1 MGLLDF
7 LKKKDKTQNSQVEAP
22 KPVVEEPKSDIEL
35 TYSSGIK
42 ARIDFGEVINKDG
55 KYIQEIHIT
64 YLHPDGFFEGKDY
77 LIEPHL
83 IRKSDGN
90 MVYDTKAYYNE
101 LEKRGYHS
109 YVKGMFKKEEID
121 EIVNHDK
128 TDYIGDFDFS
138 RDGRPTRTF
147 DEDFRKKYIEECR
160 RLREEKTEIDRQ
172 RDMQRIEDA
181 VERAKYN
188 TAYNRKDSHAQRLS
202 PDMLENP
209 SAPDDFSM

>member
-7 LKKKDKTQNSQVEAP
+7 LKRKDKTQNNQVEAP
-22 KPVVEEPKSDIEL
+22 KPVIEEPKSDIEL
-35 TYSSGIK
+35 NYSSGIK
-42 ARIDFGEVINKDG
+42 AKIDFGEVINKDG

-64 YLHPDGFFEGKDY
+64 YLHPDGLFEGKNY

-109 YVKGMFKKEEID
+109 YVKGMFKKEDID
-121 EIVNHDK
+121 DIVNHDK

-138 RDGRPTRTF
+138 RDGKPTRTF
-147 DEDFRKKYIEECR
+147 DEEFRRKYIEECR
-160 RLREEKTEIDRQ
+160 RLREEKAELQRQ
-172 RDMQRIEDA
+172 KDQQRIE
-181 VERAKYN
+181 ETIRRAEQN
-188 TAYNRKDSHAQRLS
+188 TAYQDRGPKAQKLT